1 MISIKSILVALV
13 VASVAVQEAV
23 AYREYLSVIP
33 GSTTETGHPRGDTSQ
48 LTDLAKAFESNGKKW
63 DKTICE
69 KYGAGA
75 GLSCDGVQG
84 GSGTSTSTEVDPP
97 STFEGSILA
106 GGSIESPVS
115 TENPSTAIP
124 LTVIPSTA
132 IPLTVIP
139 SRAIPLT
146 VIPSRAIPLTVIPST
161 AIPLKVIPLKV
172 IPLKVI
178 PSTVI
183 PSTEIPAA
191 QNPSAEIPSA
201 QNPSAQK
208 PSAQKKSA
216 QSPQKHKQS
225 ARKQCRKKPKKSM
238 RGVKLN
244 KPCDRKK

>member
-139 SRAIPLT
+139 ST
-146 VIPSRAIPLTVIPST
+146 AIPLTVIPST
-161 AIPLKVIPLKV
+161 GIPLKVIPLKV

-238 RGVKLN
+238 RGAKLN